1 MMIELAVF
9 LAFMGVFLWWIIAL
23 VPWQPWDTQESLE
36 PDGVKNVSLEEI
48 TVLIPARNEGPF
60 ITQTLKTLG
69 DQGHSFKIIVIDDQ
83 SDDDTAAQAQKSGAM
98 VITGTSPPLGWSGK
112 LWALEQ
118 GLSKVRT
125 TYTLLLDADI
135 ALAPGI
141 VATLLKKAREENLA
155 LVSLMAAPPLYRFFE
170 RLLMPA
176 FVFFFKLLYPFQLA
190 NKPGSRVAAAAGGC
204 ILVETNAL
212 RRIGA
217 FTSLRD
223 ALIDDCT
230 LATHI
235 KRAGLHTWIGLSHS
249 ARSHRGYDDM
259 KTIWN
264 MVARTAYTQLHYSPF
279 LLFTCTLIMV
289 SMFWFAPLAPLLPTL
304 NTIGIVISL
313 LTWIAMIMVYVPIL
327 RYYQRSLFWSL
338 ALPIIGTLFL
348 LMTWTSAI
356 RFWRGERAQW
366 KNRRYEIST

>member
-9 LAFMGVFLWWIIAL
+9 LAFIGVFLWWIIAL
-23 VPWQPWDTQESLE
+23 VPWRPWNTQESLE
-36 PDGVKNVSLEEI
+36 PDCVKNVSLEEI

-98 VITGTSPPLGWSGK
+98 VITGTSPPPGWSGK

-212 RRIGA
+212 RQISA

-279 LLFTCTLIMV
+279 LLFACTLIMV
-289 SMFWFAPLAPLLPTL
+289 SMFWFAPLAPLLPTF

-313 LTWIAMIMVYVPIL
+313 LTWIAMIMVYIPIL
-327 RYYQRSLFWSL
+327 RYYQRSSFWSL